1 MISRR
6 NYFTITVIMFIVFFL
21 FQFSNVAL
29 ESWNHYEENSY
40 IIDTEEI
47 PGKSDAYQVNADT
60 GDFVNDGRETV
71 VYIGEKEGSVG
82 ETVSLWV
89 TYTKRNMETYLSLE
103 EYELSRKENSAASP
117 VMIAVDP
124 KAVDWDGEEGCKLL
138 ESYIN
143 EGSHLIFCGL
153 PEVSVVKEN
162 RLLREIL
169 GIQTIKAEEMTADY
183 LYLKQGFLLGG
194 EAFYPSDQM
203 EKGME
208 FTFPWYAVTSDSEI
222 YLNGVPKD
230 TAMAGVIVEESEF
243 PAVIW
248 RKPFETA
255 SVFAIN
261 GSYIEDVAGLGI
273 LSAIAS
279 KMQLYEIYPVVN
291 AQNLVYV
298 NYPVLANENEDL
310 MVERY
315 SQPLKEFFQNV
326 VWPDMVAVRRESGAA
341 ISCML
346 APELDYEDSNEPD
359 ALQFQRYMKLLN
371 EQSAETGLS
380 GTCLS
385 GTPVEKKLAK
395 DHEFMQEA
403 LPDYR
408 FTSFYAD
415 GLTDEE
421 IWDVLGEE
429 ILGSVRTIV
438 ESCSEDKEVISYLS
452 EYVTRQ
458 RAVSDGWE
466 DSIRKRFRTQCLE
479 TALGYSCMMINMQS
493 IVYPEQDDLY
503 WTAASN
509 TLRKNLQEYRIGK
522 QGFENTTV
530 SECDE
535 RIREFFA
542 LDFKEKREF
551 NSIYLERNHDR
562 ESAWF
567 ILRTNHELIE
577 KMEGGSW
584 KKLEDD
590 AYLLEVRQK
599 NAVITLKPVY

>member
-1 MISRR
+1 
-6 NYFTITVIMFIVFFL
+6 
-21 FQFSNVAL
+21 
-29 ESWNHYEENSY
+29 
-40 IIDTEEI
+40 
-47 PGKSDAYQVNADT
+47 
-60 GDFVNDGRETV
+60 
-71 VYIGEKEGSVG
+71 
-82 ETVSLWV
+82 
-89 TYTKRNMETYLSLE
+89 
-103 EYELSRKENSAASP
+103 
-117 VMIAVDP
+117 
-124 KAVDWDGEEGCKLL
+124 
-138 ESYIN
+138 
-143 EGSHLIFCGL
+143 
-153 PEVSVVKEN
+153 
-162 RLLREIL
+162 
-169 GIQTIKAEEMTADY
+169 
-183 LYLKQGFLLGG
+183 
-194 EAFYPSDQM
+194 
-203 EKGME
+203 
-208 FTFPWYAVTSDSEI
+208 
-222 YLNGVPKD
+222 
-230 TAMAGVIVEESEF
+230 
-243 PAVIW
+243 
-248 RKPFETA
+248 
-255 SVFAIN
+255 
-261 GSYIEDVAGLGI
+261 
-273 LSAIAS
+273 
-279 KMQLYEIYPVVN
+279 MQLYEIYPVVN

-326 VWPDMVAVRRESGAA
+326 VWPDVVAVRRESGAE

-346 APELDYEDSNEPD
+346 APEFDYEDSNEPD

-403 LPDYR
+403 LPDYQ
-408 FTSFYAD
+408 FTSFY
-415 GLTDEE
+415 GNSLTDEE

-438 ESCSEDKEVISYLS
+438 ESCSEDKEVIGYLS

-466 DSIRKRFRTQCLE
+466 DSVRTGFRTQCLE

-567 ILRTNHELIE
+567 VLRTNHELIE